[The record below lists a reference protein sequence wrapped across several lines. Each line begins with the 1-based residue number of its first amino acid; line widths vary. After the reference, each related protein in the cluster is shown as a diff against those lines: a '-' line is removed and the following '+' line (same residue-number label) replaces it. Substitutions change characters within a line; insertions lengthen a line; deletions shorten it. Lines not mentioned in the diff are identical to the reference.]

1 MDRSSTR
8 RLAGLLVA
16 ALLATGLRAGAQS
29 NITLVPA
36 QMQSDM
42 SFGNALD
49 NEGKIRQIIVYRDKQ
64 QIQALDV
71 CTGHDI
77 PRDTK
82 LGELAREDFN
92 F

>member
-1 MDRSSTR
+1 
-8 RLAGLLVA
+8 
-16 ALLATGLRAGAQS
+16 
-29 NITLVPA
+29 
-36 QMQSDM
+36 MQSDM